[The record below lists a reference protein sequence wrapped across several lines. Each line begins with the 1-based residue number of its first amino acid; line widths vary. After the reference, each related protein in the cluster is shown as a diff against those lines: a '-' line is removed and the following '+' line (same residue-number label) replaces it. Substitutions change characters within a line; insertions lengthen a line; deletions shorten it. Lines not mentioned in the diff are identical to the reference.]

1 MNRLLSAI
9 ATGLPRLSAG
19 LNRVCW
25 VTAAAFMLA
34 MLAAVGL
41 QVIARYV
48 FFSPPSWTE
57 ELARY
62 CMIWAG
68 YLGAT
73 VSFYRREDPV
83 LMGRKKIGAG
93 SLSVFYMLVRNF
105 AVLLFVAPIIYWSPV
120 IIGHHMLRETESM
133 ELISGYVMLI
143 VPVFATIILV
153 HVIARVIQALA
164 KRYTNVFADTEQTL
178 SEEKK

>member
-1 MNRLLSAI
+1 MKKIFVTTAG
-9 ATGLPRLSAG
+9 GLTRLSAG

-25 VTAAAFMLA
+25 MTAGTFMLV
-34 MLAAVGL
+34 MLAVVGL

-83 LMGRKKIGAG
+83 LMGRKHAG
-93 SLSVFYMLVRNF
+93 PLWLSTFFMLLRNS
-105 AVLLFVAPIIYWSPV
+105 AVVLFMAPVVYWSPV
-120 IIGHHMLRETESM
+120 IIRHHMTRETESM

-143 VPVFATIILV
+143 VPVFASIILV
-153 HVIARVIQALA
+153 HVLARATSALSD
-164 KRYTNVFADTEQTL
+164 R
-178 SEEKK
+178 

>member
-1 MNRLLSAI
+1 MKKLF
-9 ATGLPRLSAG
+9 ATMAGGLTRLSTG
-19 LNRVCW
+19 LNRACW
-25 VTAAAFMLA
+25 MTASTFMLV
-34 MLAAVGL
+34 MLAVVGL

-83 LMGRKKIGAG
+83 LMGRKRAG
-93 SLSVFYMLVRNF
+93 PAPLSILYMLLRNS
-105 AVLLFVAPIIYWSPV
+105 AVVLFMVPIVYWSPV
-120 IIGHHMLRETESM
+120 IIRHHMTRQTESM

-143 VPVFATIILV
+143 VPLFAGIILV
-153 HVIARVIQALA
+153 HVLARVTSALSD
-164 KRYTNVFADTEQTL
+164 R
-178 SEEKK
+178 

>member
-1 MNRLLSAI
+1 MKRLMTVI
-9 ATGLPRLSAG
+9 TGGLPRLSAG
-19 LNRVCW
+19 INRFCW
-25 VTAAAFMLA
+25 LSAGAFMLA

-41 QVIARYV
+41 QVIARYI

-83 LMGRKKIGAG
+83 LMGRKRVGPG
-93 SLSVFYMLVRNF
+93 SMSVFFLLVRNI
-105 AVLLFVAPIIYWSPV
+105 AVVMFMVPIVYWSPV
-120 IIGHHMLRETESM
+120 IIRHHMSRETESM

-143 VPVFATIILV
+143 VPVFAVIILV
-153 HVIARVIQALA
+153 HVLARVVQALA
-164 KRYTNVFADTEQTL
+164 KRYTDV
-178 SEEKK
+178 

>member
-1 MNRLLSAI
+1 MKKLF
-9 ATGLPRLSAG
+9 ATMAGGLTRLSVG
-19 LNRVCW
+19 LNRACW
-25 VTAAAFMLA
+25 ITAGTFMLV
-34 MLAAVGL
+34 MLAVVGL

-83 LMGRKKIGAG
+83 LMGRKRAG
-93 SLSVFYMLVRNF
+93 PEWLSTFFMLLRNS
-105 AVLLFVAPIIYWSPV
+105 AVVLFMAPIVYWSPV
-120 IIGHHMLRETESM
+120 IIRHHMTRQTESM

-143 VPVFATIILV
+143 VPLFAGIILV
-153 HVIARVIQALA
+153 HVLARVTLALSD
-164 KRYTNVFADTEQTL
+164 R
-178 SEEKK
+178 

>member
-1 MNRLLSAI
+1 MKGILTSLAN
-9 ATGLPRLSAG
+9 GLTRLSRA
-19 LNRVCW
+19 LNRICW
-25 VTAAAFMLA
+25 MTAGTFMLV
-34 MLAAVGL
+34 MLAVVGL

-83 LMGRKKIGAG
+83 LMGRKHAG
-93 SLSVFYMLVRNF
+93 PEWLSTFFMLLRNS
-105 AVLLFVAPIIYWSPV
+105 AVVLFMVPIVYWSPV
-120 IIGHHMLRETESM
+120 IIRHHMTRHTESM

-143 VPVFATIILV
+143 VPAFALIILV
-153 HVIARVIQALA
+153 HVLARVTSALSD
-164 KRYTNVFADTEQTL
+164 R
-178 SEEKK
+178 

>member
-1 MNRLLSAI
+1 MMNIFASVAK
-9 ATGLPRLSAG
+9 TLPRLSAG
-19 LNRVCW
+19 INRVCW
-25 VTAAAFMLA
+25 VTAGAFLLA

-41 QVIARYV
+41 QVVARYV

-62 CMIWAG
+62 CMIWGG

-83 LMGRKKIGAG
+83 LMGRKRVDAG
-93 SLSVFYMLVRNF
+93 PLSIFYLLVRNG
-105 AVLLFVAPIIYWSPV
+105 AVALFLVPIVYWSPV
-120 IIGHHMLRETESM
+120 IIRHHMSRETESM

-143 VPVFATIILV
+143 IPVFAVIVLV
-153 HVIARVIQALA
+153 HVVARVVEALA
-164 KRYTNVFADTEQTL
+164 NRYAGT
-178 SEEKK
+178 

>member
-1 MNRLLSAI
+1 MRGILTSL
-9 ATGLPRLSAG
+9 ATGLTRLSGA

-25 VTAAAFMLA
+25 MTAGTFMLM
-34 MLAAVGL
+34 MLAVVGL
-41 QVIARYV
+41 QVIARYI

-83 LMGRKKIGAG
+83 LMDRKRAG
-93 SLSVFYMLVRNF
+93 PAPLSTFYMLLRNS
-105 AVLLFVAPIIYWSPV
+105 AVVLFMAPIVYWSPV
-120 IIGHHMLRETESM
+120 IIRHHMTRHTESM

-143 VPVFATIILV
+143 VPVFAGIILV
-153 HVIARVIQALA
+153 HVLARVTSALTD
-164 KRYTNVFADTEQTL
+164 RH
-178 SEEKK
+178 

>member
-1 MNRLLSAI
+1 MNVFASI
-9 ATGLPRLSAG
+9 AKSLARLSAG
-19 LNRVCW
+19 INRVCW
-25 VTAAAFMLA
+25 VTAGAFMLA

-41 QVIARYV
+41 QVVARYV

-62 CMIWAG
+62 CMIWCG

-83 LMGRKKIGAG
+83 LMGRKRVDAG
-93 SLSVFYMLVRNF
+93 SLSVFYLLVRNG
-105 AVLLFVAPIIYWSPV
+105 AVALFLVPIVYWSPV
-120 IIGHHMLRETESM
+120 IIRHHMSRETESM

-143 VPVFATIILV
+143 IPIFAVIVLV
-153 HVIARVIQALA
+153 HVVARVIEALA
-164 KRYTNVFADTEQTL
+164 KRYAGT
-178 SEEKK
+178 

>member
-1 MNRLLSAI
+1 MKNFLAVI
-9 ATGLPRLSAG
+9 ARILTRLSAAV
-19 LNRVCW
+19 NRVCW
-25 VTAAAFMLA
+25 VTAGAFLLA

-62 CMIWAG
+62 CMIWGG

-73 VSFYRREDPV
+73 VSFYRREDPI
-83 LMGRKKIGAG
+83 LMGSQSLGTG
-93 SLSVFYMLVRNF
+93 SLSLFFMLVRNL
-105 AVLLFVAPIIYWSPV
+105 AVFLFIVPIVYWSPV
-120 IIGHHMLRETESM
+120 IIRHHMLRETESM

-143 VPVFATIILV
+143 IPVFASIVLL
-153 HVIARVIQALA
+153 HAFARVIEALA
-164 KRYTNVFADTEQTL
+164 NRTGNA
-178 SEEKK
+178 

>member
-1 MNRLLSAI
+1 MKKIFTTTA
-9 ATGLPRLSAG
+9 AGLTRLSAG
-19 LNRVCW
+19 LNRICW
-25 VTAAAFMLA
+25 MTAGTIMLVMLA
-34 MLAAVGL
+34 VVGL

-83 LMGRKKIGAG
+83 LMGRKSAG
-93 SLSVFYMLVRNF
+93 PAPLSTLFMLIRNS
-105 AVLLFVAPIIYWSPV
+105 AVVLFMAPIVYWSPV
-120 IIGHHMLRETESM
+120 IIRHHMTRQTESM

-143 VPVFATIILV
+143 VPLFAGIILV
-153 HVIARVIQALA
+153 HVLARVTSALSD
-164 KRYTNVFADTEQTL
+164 R
-178 SEEKK
+178 

>member
-1 MNRLLSAI
+1 MKTLITTI
-9 ATGLPRLSAG
+9 ATGLSGLSAAI
-19 LNRVCW
+19 NRYCL
-25 VTAAAFMLA
+25 VTAAAFMLV

-83 LMGRKKIGAG
+83 LMGRRNIRAG
-93 SLSVFYMLVRNF
+93 RLSAFYLLVRNI
-105 AVLLFVAPIIYWSPV
+105 AVLLFIVPIVYWSPV
-120 IIGHHMLRETESM
+120 IIGHHMLRKTESM
-133 ELISGYVMLI
+133 EVVSGYVMLI
-143 VPVFATIILV
+143 VPLFATIIV
-153 HVIARVIQALA
+153 FHVIARVLEALV
-164 KRYTNVFADTEQTL
+164 KYKGKT
-178 SEEKK
+178 

>member
-1 MNRLLSAI
+1 M
-9 ATGLPRLSAG
+9 TAG
-19 LNRVCW
+19 
-25 VTAAAFMLA
+25 TFMLV
-34 MLAAVGL
+34 MLAVVGL

-83 LMGRKKIGAG
+83 LMRRKRGPAPV
-93 SLSVFYMLVRNF
+93 STYFMLLRNS
-105 AVLLFVAPIIYWSPV
+105 AVVLFLAPIVYWSPV
-120 IIGHHMLRETESM
+120 IIRHHMTRQTESM
-133 ELISGYVMLI
+133 EWISGYVMLI
-143 VPVFATIILV
+143 VPLFASIILV
-153 HVIARVIQALA
+153 HVLARVTSALSD
-164 KRYTNVFADTEQTL
+164 R
-178 SEEKK
+178 

>member
-1 MNRLLSAI
+1 LKTLIIKI
-9 ATGLPRLSAG
+9 ATGLSGLSAVI
-19 LNRVCW
+19 NRYCLA
-25 VTAAAFMLA
+25 TAAAFMLV

-41 QVIARYV
+41 QVVARYV

-83 LMGRKKIGAG
+83 LMGRRNIRAG
-93 SLSVFYMLVRNF
+93 TLSVFYVLVRNI
-105 AVLLFVAPIIYWSPV
+105 AVLLFIVPIVYWSPV
-120 IIGHHMLRETESM
+120 IIGHHMLRKTESM
-133 ELISGYVMLI
+133 EVVSGYVMLI
-143 VPVFATIILV
+143 VPLFATIIGF
-153 HVIARVIQALA
+153 HVVARVLTALV
-164 KRYTNVFADTEQTL
+164 KHD
-178 SEEKK
+178 EKT

>member
-1 MNRLLSAI
+1 MKNFLAAIARILTPLSAAI
-9 ATGLPRLSAG
+9 
-19 LNRVCW
+19 NRVCW
-25 VTAAAFMLA
+25 VTAGAFLLA

-62 CMIWAG
+62 CMIWGG

-73 VSFYRREDPV
+73 VSFYRREDPI
-83 LMGRKKIGAG
+83 LMGSQSLVAG
-93 SLSVFYMLVRNF
+93 SLSLFFMLVRNL
-105 AVLLFVAPIIYWSPV
+105 AVFLFIVPIVYWSPV
-120 IIGHHMLRETESM
+120 IIRHHMLRETESM

-143 VPVFATIILV
+143 IPVFASIVLL
-153 HVIARVIQALA
+153 HAFARLIEALA
-164 KRYTNVFADTEQTL
+164 NRSSNA
-178 SEEKK
+178 

>member
-1 MNRLLSAI
+1 MIGMVTSL
-9 ATGLPRLSAG
+9 ATGLTRLSGA

-25 VTAAAFMLA
+25 MTAGIFMLV
-34 MLAAVGL
+34 MLAVVGL

-83 LMGRKKIGAG
+83 LMGRKRAG
-93 SLSVFYMLVRNF
+93 PAWLSTSFMLLRNS
-105 AVLLFVAPIIYWSPV
+105 AVVLFMVPIVYWSPV
-120 IIGHHMLRETESM
+120 IIRHHMTRQTESM
-133 ELISGYVMLI
+133 EWISGYIMLI
-143 VPVFATIILV
+143 VPVFAGIILV
-153 HVIARVIQALA
+153 HVLARVTSALTG
-164 KRYTNVFADTEQTL
+164 KH
-178 SEEKK
+178 

>member
-1 MNRLLSAI
+1 MRDRLASLTHALS
-9 ATGLPRLSAG
+9 RLSEA
-19 LNRVCW
+19 LNRACW
-25 VTAAAFMLA
+25 MTAGTFMLI
-34 MLAAVGL
+34 MLAVVGL

-83 LMGRKKIGAG
+83 LMGRNRAG
-93 SLSVFYMLVRNF
+93 PAPLSTFYMLLRNS
-105 AVLLFVAPIIYWSPV
+105 AVVLFMAPIVYWSPV
-120 IIGHHMLRETESM
+120 IIRHHMTRHTESM
-133 ELISGYVMLI
+133 EWISGYVMLI
-143 VPVFATIILV
+143 VPVFASIILV
-153 HVIARVIQALA
+153 HVLARVTSALSN
-164 KRYTNVFADTEQTL
+164 R
-178 SEEKK
+178 